1 VFFLRIC
8 ESYTRRN
15 FELIQGEGRGRGRE
29 KKVGETIRPF
39 LLKTGKK
46 FKKTVEHVHAI
57 TGKK

>member
-1 VFFLRIC
+1 MFCVFLRIC

-46 FKKTVEHVHAI
+46 I
-57 TGKK
+57 